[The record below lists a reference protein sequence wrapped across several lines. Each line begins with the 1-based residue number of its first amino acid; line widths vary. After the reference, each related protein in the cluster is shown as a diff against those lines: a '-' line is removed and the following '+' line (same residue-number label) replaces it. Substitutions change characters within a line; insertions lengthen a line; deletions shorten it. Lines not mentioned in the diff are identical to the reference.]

1 MQFRALTE
9 ELLPTLKT
17 EGPMYAYSSEDVK
30 LTIESGD
37 KNQMREISQHFFTVS
52 GIYKRLI
59 YLFAA
64 MPKFYTLV
72 IPHFFTEKVPE
83 NKMMKDFVQALDFVD
98 NLNINLIFPL
108 INLSVFKYGIYYGY
122 LRDDKDPTVIQTLPL
137 AYCRSRYK
145 KDNRYT
151 VELNLTYFD
160 REFVTT
166 EEKTQAIKQ
175 YPKEIQKEYNRY
187 KSGSTSGADKEW
199 VILDLD
205 RAICFKMPDEIPF
218 FLPIIIDLIELR
230 EAKNIELSKDKLELF
245 QLLVQKIPFDKEGN
259 PVFDLPEAKEFHKN
273 ALKMLQHNQGID
285 VLTTFAEMDILNIKE
300 ARQVQKDNLLKTE
313 RSVFNEAGISKMLF
327 AAESNISLQHSIT
340 TNESVLAFLW
350 PQYSD
355 WLTHATNFTIKRN
368 NKYAFEVWFPPVT
381 IFNEKELQERY
392 IKQATFGYAKLL
404 PGIMTG
410 MKQSSILNLMKFEN
424 DYLKLND
431 MMEPLKSSHTQSG
444 ESGRPDK
451 PDEKKVD
458 DTIDN
463 ENEGS
468 QGGE

>member
-1 MQFRALTE
+1 
-9 ELLPTLKT
+9 
-17 EGPMYAYSSEDVK
+17 MYAYSSEDVK
-30 LTIESGD
+30 DIIASGD
-37 KNQMREISQHFFTVS
+37 KAQMREVSEHFFTVS

-64 MPKFYTLV
+64 MPKFYTLI
-72 IPHFFTEKVPE
+72 IPHFYTEKVPE
-83 NKMMKDFVQALDFVD
+83 NKMMKDFVEALQFVD
-98 NLNINLIFPL
+98 NLNVSLIFPL
-108 INLSVFKYGIYYGY
+108 INLSIFKFGIYYGY
-122 LRDDKDPTVIQTLPL
+122 LRDDKDPIVIQTLP
-137 AYCRSRYK
+137 AGYCRSRYK
-145 KDNRYT
+145 KDNRYV

-160 REFVTT
+160 REFRTT
-166 EEKTQAIKQ
+166 EEKNQALKQ
-175 YPKEIQKEYNRY
+175 YPRDIQKEYNKY
-187 KSGSTSGADKEW
+187 KSGKTSGMDKEW
-199 VILDLD
+199 IILDLD
-205 RAICFKMPDEIPF
+205 RSVCFKMPDEIPF

-259 PVFDLPEAKEFHKN
+259 PVFDLPEARELHKN
-273 ALKMLQHNQGID
+273 VLKMLQHNQGID
-285 VLTTFAEMDILNIKE
+285 VLTTFADTDILNIKE

-313 RSVFNEAGISKMLF
+313 RSVFNEAGVSKMLF
-327 AAESNISLQHSIT
+327 AAESNISLQHSII
-340 TNESVLAFLW
+340 TNESILAFLW

-355 WLTHATNFTIKRN
+355 WLTHATNFVTKHN
-368 NKYAFEVWFPPVT
+368 TKYSFEVWLPPVT
-381 IFNEKELQERY
+381 IFNTQQLQENY

-404 PGIMTG
+404 PGIMSG
-410 MKQSSILNLMKFEN
+410 MKQSSLLNLMKFEN

-444 ESGRPDK
+444 DPGRPSK
-451 PDEKKVD
+451 PDEEKTD